1 MIQFL
6 EEWSVL
12 SADKELFYDFPLT
25 DIVFFRL
32 ITS

>member
-6 EEWSVL
+6 EEQSVL

-25 DIVFFRL
+25 DVVFF
-32 ITS
+32 